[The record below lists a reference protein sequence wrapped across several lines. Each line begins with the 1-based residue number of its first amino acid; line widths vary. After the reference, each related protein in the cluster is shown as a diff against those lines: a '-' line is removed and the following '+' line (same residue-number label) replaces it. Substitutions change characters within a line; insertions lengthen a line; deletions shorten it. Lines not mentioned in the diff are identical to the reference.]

1 MSEGENLVAA
11 WKAARDRLREA
22 GVDTPA
28 YDARLLLEAGAG
40 VARTEILTDPY
51 RMLSAD
57 QRDAVERLVARRE
70 AREPVSHIL
79 GRKHFWTFEL
89 RVTPDVLAPRPE
101 TETLV
106 LCALDLVGADAPAR
120 VADLGAGT
128 GAVCIAFAAER
139 PAATI
144 VAVDVSAAALAVAAS
159 NIAACGFADR
169 IERVE
174 DDWGAGLPD
183 AAFDL
188 VLSNPPYVRTGALG
202 LLEPEVARYE
212 PRLALDGGADGLD
225 AYRRLL
231 PQIARLLRPGGAF
244 AVEIG
249 QGQAEA
255 VWALADEQGLAP
267 EGVRAD
273 LAGIDRVVFGRR
285 PVRG

>member
-1 MSEGENLVAA
+1 MTQNLVAT

-40 VARTEILTDPY
+40 VARADILTDPY
-51 RMLSAD
+51 RVLSAA
-57 QRDAVERLVARRE
+57 QRDAVERLIIRRE

-106 LCALDLVGADAPAR
+106 LWALERVGAGGGLR
-120 VADLGAGT
+120 IADLGAGS
-128 GAVCIAFAAER
+128 GAIALAVASER
-139 PAATI
+139 PQAEV
-144 VAVDVSAAALAVAAS
+144 VAVDVSPAALAVAQA
-159 NIAACGFADR
+159 NAEACGLGAR
-169 IERVE
+169 ITFLE
-174 DDWGAGLPD
+174 DDWGASLPGGS
-183 AAFDL
+183 FDL
-188 VLSNPPYVRTGALG
+188 VLSNPPYVRTGALS

-212 PRLALDGGADGLD
+212 PRLALDGGADGLA

-249 QGQAEA
+249 LGQAEA

-285 PVRG
+285 GARN